1 MFPAG
6 TADTLPEIY
15 AMGFRNPFRFK
26 VDEETGWS
34 LLADYG
40 PDAGA
45 ANPDRGPQGSVE
57 YNVITEPGNFGWP
70 YCVRQNTPYIDWT
83 FPSGPAGDAFDC
95 EAPVN
100 ESPNNTG
107 LTDLPPVEPATMWMG
122 YSDTDAR
129 FPGLGTGGAPMAGP
143 RYYFDPSNPSPTK
156 FPEEYDGK
164 WFIAEWNND
173 WIKTAELDED
183 GNATGVEDF
192 ADLDY
197 HEPDGHGVR
206 SRRRSVRGG
215 MGPGLRARIT
225 RSPAS
230 TESTTSS

>member
-1 MFPAG
+1 
-6 TADTLPEIY
+6 
-15 AMGFRNPFRFK
+15 MGFRNPFRFK

-83 FPSGPAGDAFDC
+83 FPSGPAGDPFDC

-129 FPGLGTGGAPMAGP
+129 VPGLGTGGAPMAGP
-143 RYYFDPSNPSPTK
+143 RYYFDPVEPLADQVP
-156 FPEEYDGK
+156 G
-164 WFIAEWNND
+164 
-173 WIKTAELDED
+173 
-183 GNATGVEDF
+183 GVRRQVVHRGVEQR
-192 ADLDY
+192 LDQ
-197 HEPDGHGVR
+197 D
-206 SRRRSVRGG
+206 RRARRGRQREQRR
-215 MGPGLRARIT
+215 GLRGPRL
-225 RSPAS
+225 P
-230 TESTTSS
+230 